1 MLIIVNSGEGCHKQM
16 EAMLPQIMEAIIG
29 FLRDSHPRVR
39 YAACN
44 AIGQMATDF
53 APVFQKK
60 FHELVVPGLLAA
72 MDDSA
77 NPRVQAHAGAALVN
91 FSEVCPKNILTTYL
105 PTIIAKLEA
114 ILQVTLHWY

>member
-1 MLIIVNSGEGCHKQM
+1 MKRKIRRLQELAIHRRTISEVS
-16 EAMLPQIMEAIIG
+16 LFFSQIMEAIIG
-29 FLRDSHPRVR
+29 FLADPHPRVR

-60 FHELVVPGLLAA
+60 FHEVVVPGLLGL

-77 NPRVQAHAGAALVN
+77 NPRVQVRARGPARNNRHFGLLVVFQDTWSN
-91 FSEVCPKNILTTYL
+91 CRV
-105 PTIIAKLEA
+105 
-114 ILQVTLHWY
+114 V